1 MTFSQRVPANV
12 AENQISRLLAEMRVT
27 NRVFVDLTISNPTQA
42 GISYPVTLLHPLSD
56 PRSLVYEPV
65 ALGIEDARL
74 AIVDDFARREVIVDR
89 QHVAI
94 TVSTSEAYSVLFK
107 LLCNPGDEVLIP
119 QPSYPLFEHL
129 TTLDGV
135 SARPYRLEYHG
146 RWRMDLASVADAF
159 SERTRA
165 LLLVSPNNPTGSFVS
180 AEELRE
186 LARLC
191 GPRGVAII
199 ADEVFV
205 DYPLDGQ
212 AWRERGILA
221 RQTDV
226 LGFTLGGLSKSVG
239 LPQLKLAWTAVSG
252 PASLVGE
259 AMTRL
264 EFICDSYLSVATPV
278 QVGLRRI
285 LEGAAPVREQIHER
299 VRRNHGQCVAL
310 VQGCPSC
317 SLLHTEGGWS
327 AVIRVPRLMSEEAL
341 VLSLLADSGVLVH
354 PGYFFDFEDEA
365 YVVVSLLAQ
374 ERAFTDG
381 IARVLHRF
389 RDSA

>member
-12 AENQISRLLAEMRVT
+12 AENQISRLLAEMRAS
-27 NRVFVDLTISNPTQA
+27 NSALIDLTIANPTQA

-56 PRSLVYEPV
+56 PRSLVYEPA
-65 ALGIEDARL
+65 ALGIADARL
-74 AIVDDFARREVIVDR
+74 AIAEDFARREVTVDPQR
-89 QHVAI
+89 LAL

-107 LLCNPGDEVLIP
+107 LLCNPGEEVLIP
-119 QPSYPLFEHL
+119 EPSYPLFEHL
-129 TTLDGV
+129 TKLDGV
-135 SARPYRLEYHG
+135 SVRPYRVEYHG
-146 RWRMDLASVADAF
+146 RWRIDLASVAGGF

-186 LARLC
+186 LAALC
-191 GPRGVAII
+191 APRGTAII

-205 DYPLDGQ
+205 DYALDNE
-212 AWRERGILA
+212 AWRQRGVLER
-221 RQTDV
+221 QNDV
-226 LGFTLGGLSKSVG
+226 LGFTLGGLSKSGG

-252 PASLVGE
+252 PASLVSE
-259 AMTRL
+259 AMMRL
-264 EFICDSYLSVATPV
+264 EFICDSYLSVATPI
-278 QVGLRRI
+278 QVGLRRV
-285 LEGAAPVREQIHER
+285 LEGAATVREQIQAR
-299 VRRNHGQCVAL
+299 VRRNHGQCIAL
-310 VQGCPSC
+310 VQGCPAC
-317 SLLHTEGGWS
+317 SLLHVEGGWS

-365 YVVVSLLAQ
+365 HIVVSLLAR

-381 IARVLHRF
+381 LERVLRRF
-389 RDSA
+389 RDSV